1 MTKATSDS
9 VIIEM
14 LNTIGRQDG
23 RDEDK
28 KRKTVRQME
37 KGEKLRKRRKARSD
51 AAGSSDR
58 GGTAASSAMRAEMK
72 GINALNL
79 EPALPNLDDKAPAQK
94 CDADAILGNQNDAT
108 KREFKQSLEI
118 IQQRTASK
126 AAKQQGADAND
137 AGTNVLP
144 QAVVVIISKL
154 YSICDTRQSLQSTS
168 ESQSPSS
175 SSTSSSSTSES
186 QSLLPSSLS
195 PPSSS

>member
-108 KREFKQSLEI
+108 KREFQQSLEI

-126 AAKQQGADAND
+126 AAKHMDGEM
-137 AGTNVLP
+137 
-144 QAVVVIISKL
+144 QAMEATAPLWRTSSVEEWFKSL
-154 YSICDTRQSLQSTS
+154 AQTPRLLQSRMMA
-168 ESQSPSS
+168 PW
-175 SSTSSSSTSES
+175 
-186 QSLLPSSLS
+186 
-195 PPSSS
+195 